1 MPGGKSNLLTIWSR
15 VMTNQTAR
23 KAINK
28 VLLAALLCG
37 SLSLLPAPGLCAEAE
52 VTPQSISEKSFEA
65 MKVGKADEFAKL
77 MVPSELERFKKS
89 LLVIADLAKTKGQE
103 DQIVGLFQA
112 PDRKTLD
119 ELPPSEFLVRL
130 MKRQFTPE
138 VLELYSKA
146 TIKTLGVVKEG
157 DELAHCIYVLT
168 IPNALSKTSVVSLK
182 KEGSTWGMLLTS
194 DIDKM
199 MQMLK
204 IQFAQRGAELKI
216 DPELKSVKVLGS
228 ITSGDDTFVLIRSTT
243 SVNGVD
249 MQKVS
254 PLAVKKTDAEYKL
267 LGEADRAELEKS
279 IQKKLG
285 AFIEATE
292 RALESTREAAAEPG
306 TDKAGKAGGE
316 AAGEASKK

>member
-1 MPGGKSNLLTIWSR
+1 MPGGTTNLLTIWSR
-15 VMTNQTAR
+15 EMTNQTAR
-23 KAINK
+23 KTFNK
-28 VLLAALLCG
+28 LLLAASICG
-37 SLSLLPAPGLCAEAE
+37 SLSLFSLPGFCADAE
-52 VTPQSISEKSFEA
+52 DTPQSISEKSFAA

-77 MVPSELERFKKS
+77 MLPSDLDRFKKS
-89 LLVIADLAKTKGQE
+89 LLIIADMAKTKGQE

-119 ELPPSEFLVRL
+119 ELPPQEFLVRL
-130 MKRQFTPE
+130 MKKQFTPE

-157 DELAHCIYVLT
+157 DDLAHCIYVLT
-168 IPNALSKTSVVSLK
+168 IPEALTQTSVVSLR
-182 KEGSTWGMLLTS
+182 KEGTTWGMLLTS

-204 IQFAQRGAELKI
+204 TQFAQPGAEIKI

-228 ITSGDDTFVLIRSTT
+228 ITSGDDTFVLIRTTT
-243 SVNGVD
+243 SVNGID
-249 MQKVS
+249 MEKVS

-267 LGEADRAELEKS
+267 LAEADRAQLEKS

-285 AFIEATE
+285 AYIDASH
-292 RALESTREAAAEPG
+292 RAVELTREAASSPS
-306 TDKAGKAGGE
+306 DKAGK
-316 AAGEASKK
+316 SP